1 MSEIIKKPALGF
13 ENIGCT
19 SDGKIFSTTEKKY
32 IEIEESPNGFPCVML
47 DGAWRNARNV
57 IWEAFNGKLKENQK
71 VTVKKGGNKMDCS
84 LGNLEVFEVKKDLTP
99 QDFYDILA
107 EIRDLLKNRE
117 AGKQPDQGNPID
129 DEVFTLQ

>member
-32 IEIEESPNGFPCVML
+32 LEIEASPNGFPCVML
-47 DGAWRNARNV
+47 NGVWRNARIV

-71 VTVKKGGNKMDCS
+71 ITVKKGGNKMDCS
-84 LGNLEVFEVKKDLTP
+84 LNNLEVFEAKKELTP
-99 QDFYDILA
+99 QDYYDILV
-107 EIRDLLKNRE
+107 EIRDLLKNRKTC
-117 AGKQPDQGNPID
+117 KQSDPSNPID
-129 DEVFTLQ
+129 DELFTL

>member
-32 IEIEESPNGFPCVML
+32 LEIEESPNGFPCVML
-47 DGAWRNARNV
+47 NGVWRNARIV

-71 VTVKKGGNKMDCS
+71 ITVKKGGNKMDCS
-84 LGNLEVFEVKKDLTP
+84 LNNLEVFEAKKELTP
-99 QDFYDILA
+99 QAFYDILV
-107 EIRDLLKNRE
+107 EIRDLLKNRKP
-117 AGKQPDQGNPID
+117 GKQSDQSNPLD
-129 DEVFTLQ
+129 DELFTL